1 MPYIVPWSS
10 SKKIGFRFI
19 SSFFILFAAP
29 FSIFFGY
36 YNQFIQ
42 FVTQQL
48 GSKIIGIQQPLSTE
62 YTASSDTLYNWLS
75 LLTYLLLALLI
86 TIIWS
91 LLDRKR
97 PSYRI
102 FSKWFFLFISY
113 YLMVQMLIYGFIK
126 VFNLQFG
133 SLSLEQ
139 LFQSYGYSS
148 PLRLM
153 WTFMGASHT
162 YSFFSGMIEVVAGV
176 LLIFRRTRVLG
187 GMAAFGVMLNVFVMN
202 ISYDVPVKLFSF
214 IYMCLGLLIV
224 LADYRRWWALLIEGK
239 NEIPITVYQPI
250 FQLRRNQ
257 RILIVFQTLFVGL
270 LVVSQIL
277 AGTMNQKQYGKQ
289 RTKPAL
295 YGIYTVDKFVKN
307 QQVVPPLVTDSLR
320 WHRLLIDYPNFV
332 TVITMDNQFKRYRAK
347 TDTVKKQMIL
357 STRQDTTSKYVMK
370 YTQTGKDLRLSG
382 ILQNKELDITFKYY
396 SLKNFLLLNRGF
408 HWVNEAPYN
417 HYLPK

>member
-1 MPYIVPWSS
+1 M
-10 SKKIGFRFI
+10 
-19 SSFFILFAAP
+19 
-29 FSIFFGY
+29 
-36 YNQFIQ
+36 
-42 FVTQQL
+42 
-48 GSKIIGIQQPLSTE
+48 
-62 YTASSDTLYNWLS
+62 
-75 LLTYLLLALLI
+75 
-86 TIIWS
+86 
-91 LLDRKR
+91 
-97 PSYRI
+97 
-102 FSKWFFLFISY
+102 
-113 YLMVQMLIYGFIK
+113 
-126 VFNLQFG
+126 
-133 SLSLEQ
+133 
-139 LFQSYGYSS
+139 
-148 PLRLM
+148 
-153 WTFMGASHT
+153 
-162 YSFFSGMIEVVAGV
+162 
-176 LLIFRRTRVLG
+176 
-187 GMAAFGVMLNVFVMN
+187 
-202 ISYDVPVKLFSF
+202 
-214 IYMCLGLLIV
+214 
-224 LADYRRWWALLIEGK
+224 
-239 NEIPITVYQPI
+239 YQPI